1 MMNRIDARG
10 ILAAATDSMRDV
22 HSLRDFVVAVEVG
35 AKTTVTML
43 DDIEAALIKILRTVN
58 EAAP

>member
-1 MMNRIDARG
+1 MRG